1 MYAAAYTEAELM
13 DQHDT
18 SNQVLAERIIFMNE
32 KMQNMDLKIQQLQR
46 VNNNNL
52 RAGMA
57 ILGSIVLGL
66 LGVVWASINKSGS

>member
-1 MYAAAYTEAELM
+1 M